1 MSRTIR
7 IKYPSGEYHTALVNK
22 FVKVHTD
29 DKDILTIWFNDLTL
43 TNSGEQVGSFA
54 LLKKNDD
61 ETYTHLYCNN
71 DYERI
76 YNDISKYIFDKKY
89 EDLSLDI
96 LPFSIDIAENY
107 SYFSKD
113 IVIDDDL
120 KDIKNEIDNQLI
132 NYIKEKEEA
141 NEKLN
146 SLLDKLVS
154 IKNNTDTLVFDF
166 IIATLKK
173 EINTRRLPLVNGYIE
188 LNSYKVLIDNLKD
201 LSINIYK
208 ESIKEEYSDVYTNND
223 SKSSDDIDEMPI
235 EEVEESSDDNELF
248 TNVIE
253 GMEKSL
259 DEDNE
264 YNSSVSEIFSEIVKV
279 EEGKEEIIKVVYN
292 DEYVIYK
299 YISAL
304 DLGEYTSL
312 TYENVTNSYDNDMK
326 NITVVKCLDY
336 DMFKEL
342 KLNKKIYIPE
352 NTSKKH
358 VLSLQD
364 ALDNKLFLIT
374 KYKIFKPL

>member
-22 FVKVHTD
+22 FVNVHTLD
-29 DKDILTIWFNDLTL
+29 DDILTIWFNDLTL
-43 TNSGEQVGSFA
+43 TNSLEQVGSFA
-54 LLKKNDD
+54 LLKKSIDGV
-61 ETYTHLYCNN
+61 YTHLYCNN

-76 YNDISKYIFDKKY
+76 YEDISKYIMNKKY
-89 EDLSLDI
+89 EDLSLDL
-96 LPFSIDIAENY
+96 LPSSIDIAENY
-107 SYFSKD
+107 SYFAKD
-113 IVIDDDL
+113 IVVDDD
-120 KDIKNEIDNQLI
+120 IKEIKIEIDNQLI
-132 NYIKEKEEA
+132 KYILEKKEA
-141 NEKLN
+141 NEKMN
-146 SLLDKLVS
+146 SLLEKLVS
-154 IKNNTDTLVFDF
+154 IKNNTDTLVFTF
-166 IIATLKK
+166 ILATLKK
-173 EINTRRLPLVNGYIE
+173 EINTRKLPLVDGYIE

-208 ESIKEEYSDVYTNND
+208 ESIKEDDSDIYD
-223 SKSSDDIDEMPI
+223 SDIIVPSDDETEDIPI
-235 EEVEESSDDNELF
+235 EEVDESSNNNELF
-248 TNVIE
+248 TNVID
-253 GMEKSL
+253 GMEKTL
-259 DEDNE
+259 EDND
-264 YNSSVSEIFSEIVKV
+264 NSISEIFNEMVMVDEK
-279 EEGKEEIIKVVYN
+279 KEEIIKIDFN
-292 DEYVIYK
+292 DEYVVYK

-312 TYENVTNSYDNDMK
+312 TYENITSSYTRDMK
-326 NITVVKCLDY
+326 NVTIVKCLDE